1 VWQALSLRWG
11 IPLEELQERIT
22 HREFVYWV
30 EVYKHRPFDD
40 EHTVF
45 LTQALLR
52 ADMRALAGSSKNKRI
67 DVGSLIPFRK
77 DDRNDLERKI
87 DEVL

>member
-1 VWQALSLRWG
+1 
-11 IPLEELQERIT
+11 
-22 HREFVYWV
+22 
-30 EVYKHRPFDD
+30 
-40 EHTVF
+40 
-45 LTQALLR
+45 
-52 ADMRALAGSSKNKRI
+52 MRALAGSSKNKRI